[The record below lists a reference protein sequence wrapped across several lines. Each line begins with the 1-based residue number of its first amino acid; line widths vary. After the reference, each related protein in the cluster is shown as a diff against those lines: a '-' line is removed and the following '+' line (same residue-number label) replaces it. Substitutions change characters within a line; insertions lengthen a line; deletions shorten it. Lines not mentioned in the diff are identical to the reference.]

1 MGDHRPTALKDAVLA
16 LLPEDE
22 VPGSLFLSLF
32 LERLPAEIRD
42 HLVAKYFKN
51 PGEMALH
58 ANKLWGA
65 PRAQPADP
73 FLAAATFTPTS
84 PSHAQ
89 D

>member
-1 MGDHRPTALKDAVLA
+1 MGDHRPTALRDAVLA

-22 VPGSLFLSLF
+22 IPGSLFLSLF
-32 LERLPAEIRD
+32 LKRLPAEMRD
-42 HLVAKYFKN
+42 HLVAKDFKN
-51 PGEMALH
+51 PGEMTLH

-65 PRAQPADP
+65 PWAQPADP

-84 PSHAQ
+84 LSHAQ